1 MAKGK
6 SDIILR
12 DRMQFTLNV
21 GEQTTVYGRQDL
33 SDYVN
38 AVEKKGLNIKQ
49 IFWQLRYP
57 TSAEMGNTGVFVPI
71 LENVGSS
78 GVTFVSS
85 AIKIYATT
93 RAYENASEVGIA
105 SPDVIAIE
113 EIKWAISGDGA
124 AVSGNIYYESVR
136 YGPLDL
142 HPEGYTVVS
151 DLLIGIAVDDASAF
165 ASETLELDLMIIAEP
180 VSVTAKDLTQMLT
193 QSQDI

>member
-1 MAKGK
+1 MAKNRD
-6 SDIILR
+6 DIILR
-12 DRMQFTLNV
+12 DRMQFTLDV
-21 GEQTTVYGRQDL
+21 GAQPTVYGRQDL

-57 TSAEMGNTGVFVPI
+57 ASAELSNTGVFVPI
-71 LENVGSS
+71 LENQGS
-78 GVTFVSS
+78 GGTNYQSS

-105 SPDVIAIE
+105 SPDVIAVE
-113 EIKWAISGDGA
+113 EIKFAISGDGA
-124 AVSGNIYYESVR
+124 AISGNILYETVR
-136 YGPLDL
+136 YGPMDL

-151 DLLIGIAVDDASAF
+151 DLLIGVAVDDATAF

-180 VSVTAKDLTQMLT
+180 VTVTAKDLTQMLT

>member
-1 MAKGK
+1 
-6 SDIILR
+6 
-12 DRMQFTLNV
+12 MQFTLNS

-57 TSAEMGNTGVFVPI
+57 TSAEMTNTGMFVPV
-71 LENVGSS
+71 LENQGAGGSNFLSS
-78 GVTFVSS
+78 G
-85 AIKIYATT
+85 IKIYATT

-105 SPDVIAIE
+105 SPDVIAVE

-124 AVSGNIYYESVR
+124 AVSGNIYYDTVR

-142 HPEGYTVVS
+142 HPEGYTLVS
-151 DLLIGIAVDDASAF
+151 DLLIGIAVDDADAF

-180 VSVTAKDLTQMLT
+180 VTVTAKDLTQMLT

>member
-1 MAKGK
+1 MAKN
-6 SDIILR
+6 SRDIILR
-12 DRMQFTLNV
+12 DRMEFTLNA

-57 TSAEMGNTGVFVPI
+57 TSAEMGNTGMFVPV
-71 LENVGSS
+71 LENVGSGGGTFISS
-78 GVTFVSS
+78 G
-85 AIKIYATT
+85 IKIYATT
-93 RAYENASEVGIA
+93 RAYENASDVGIA
-105 SPDVIAIE
+105 SPDVIAVE
-113 EIKWAISGDGA
+113 EIKFAISGDGA
-124 AVSGNIYYESVR
+124 AVSGNILYETVR

-165 ASETLELDLMIIAEP
+165 ASETLELDLLIIAEP
-180 VSVTAKDLTQMLT
+180 VTVTAKDLTQMLT